1 MEMREEIKA
10 LYEDF
15 FLLSTEEERKIHD
28 AKLAAYMKTVPVS
41 KRREAGLILREIMA
55 ERKKL
60 KSPKVE
66 MKVKEKLKDIKDVI
80 SLSYI
85 AKEFFGKDRTWL
97 YHRING
103 TLINGKPAAFTEDE
117 LKVLSVALK
126 TIGDRFIDTSAS
138 II

>member
-1 MEMREEIKA
+1 MII
-10 LYEDF
+10 
-15 FLLSTEEERKIHD
+15 EEE
-28 AKLAAYMKTVPVS
+28 
-41 KRREAGLILREIMA
+41 GLNGR
-55 ERKKL
+55 
-60 KSPKVE
+60 
-66 MKVKEKLKDIKDVI
+66 KVKEKLKDIQDVI

-126 TIGDRFIDTSAS
+126 TIGDRFIDTSVS

>member
-1 MEMREEIKA
+1 MEMKEEIKA
-10 LYEDF
+10 LYEEF
-15 FLLSTEEERKIHD
+15 FTLSTEEERKVHD
-28 AKLAAYMKTVPVS
+28 AKFAAYMKTVPLS
-41 KRREAGLILREIMA
+41 KRKEAGIILREIMT
-55 ERKKL
+55 ERKNRR
-60 KSPKVE
+60 SPKVE
-66 MKVKEKLKDIKDVI
+66 INVKDKLKDIQDVI

-117 LKVLSVALK
+117 LKVFSAARK
-126 TIGDRFIDTSAS
+126 TIGSRFIDTSAS

>member
-1 MEMREEIKA
+1 MEMKEEIKA
-10 LYEDF
+10 LYEEF
-15 FLLSTEEERKIHD
+15 FTLSTEEERKVHD
-28 AKLAAYMKTVPVS
+28 GKFSEYMRTIPEG
-41 KRREAGLILREIMA
+41 KRKEAGLILREVMV
-55 ERKKL
+55 ERKNR

-66 MKVKEKLKDIKDVI
+66 VNVKEKLKDIQDVI

-97 YHRING
+97 YHRINR

-117 LKVLSVALK
+117 LKVLSAALK
-126 TIGDRFIDTSAS
+126 TIGSRFIDTSAS